1 MQGNI
6 VDYNKIMSY
15 ATHTQTHTHTHF
27 YNRLFEIHVN

>member
-15 ATHTQTHTHTHF
+15 ATHTQTHTHTHIF
-27 YNRLFEIHVN
+27 TTDYLKFM